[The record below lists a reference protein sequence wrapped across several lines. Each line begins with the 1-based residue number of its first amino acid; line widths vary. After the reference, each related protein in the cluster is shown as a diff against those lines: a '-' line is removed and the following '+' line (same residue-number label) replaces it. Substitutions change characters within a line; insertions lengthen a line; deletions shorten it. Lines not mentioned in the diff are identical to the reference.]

1 MQQFAGAGEVLNTE
15 GFEIFRRRG
24 GRAQEAQA
32 GLAENK
38 DQGFRMC
45 LKNAADQ
52 VIRVF
57 RVDAVGFQLCI
68 QSVS

>member
-1 MQQFAGAGEVLNTE
+1 
-15 GFEIFRRRG
+15 
-24 GRAQEAQA
+24 
-32 GLAENK
+32 LAENK

-52 VIRVF
+52 VVGGF